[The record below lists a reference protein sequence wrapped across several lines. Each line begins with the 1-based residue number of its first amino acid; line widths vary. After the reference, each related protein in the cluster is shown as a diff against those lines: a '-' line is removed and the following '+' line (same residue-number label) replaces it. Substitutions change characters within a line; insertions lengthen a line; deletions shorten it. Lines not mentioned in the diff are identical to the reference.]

1 MPTYISETYGVSAI
15 LAITSTMV
23 IPVFNLLG
31 SLSGIVC
38 QYSLVPVRVRTA
50 GAFFVVSAGILM
62 LRLTSGQSMAG
73 ILSDAGCGDDG
84 DDGGQHH
91 ADCGASVVFR
101 RDRKSFFRIGPLK
114 FLGLCRRRR
123 LHLWDQGAVG
133 GPGMECHHRD
143 LVSDGGGFGSDL
155 LPDCPEM
162 DCLPE
167 ENSADL
173 EISHP
178 GGEYKMSN
186 KIYLIPETG
195 TFYKA
200 NLHCHTIHSDGR
212 LTPEEVKKA
221 YMEAGYSVVAYTDH
235 RSISGTGN

>member
-31 SLSGIVC
+31 VYLASFANIHWFGMRCGL
-38 QYSLVPVRVRTA
+38 REH
-50 GAFFVVSAGILM
+50 FFVVSAAAILM

-123 LHLWDQGAVG
+123 LHLWDRALSVA
-133 GPGMECHHRD
+133 PGMECHHRD

-178 GGEYKMSN
+178 GG
-186 KIYLIPETG
+186 
-195 TFYKA
+195 
-200 NLHCHTIHSDGR
+200 
-212 LTPEEVKKA
+212 
-221 YMEAGYSVVAYTDH
+221 
-235 RSISGTGN
+235 SIKCQTKFI